1 MSSWISYLTG
11 RGAATKDSTRE
22 AIVNLR
28 EHLLMLDKKEEY
40 LGKKIDDE
48 LRKAKANATT
58 NPRARG
64 GASKQ
69 QDARYGGSELALIR
83 LHFCTTVA
91 KQALRQKK
99 VYEQELESISGRKMT
114 LTTQVNAI
122 ESANMN
128 KETLEA
134 MKKGADVL
142 KGIHGKLNVDK
153 VDATMD
159 EVRNQLELTNEISQA
174 ISDPAGM
181 GIDVDDQ
188 ELADELA
195 ELEQEELNKR
205 LAGAEAAPIHA
216 PGAAVPAGET
226 IWPLFLLRSLS
237 LTPLPGR

>member
-58 NPRARG
+58 NPR
-64 GASKQ
+64 
-69 QDARYGGSELALIR
+69 
-83 LHFCTTVA
+83 VA

-134 MKKGADVL
+134 MKKGAEVL

-195 ELEQEELNKR
+195 ELEQDELNKR
-205 LAGAEAAPIHA
+205 LAGAESAPVHS
-216 PGAAVPAGET
+216 PVSAAVPASKTPAQRIEEDEEEAE
-226 IWPLFLLRSLS
+226 LRELQAQ
-237 LTPLPGR
+237 LAM

>member
-1 MSSWISYLTG
+1 MSGWLSYLTG
-11 RGAATKDSTRE
+11 SGGAKSKDSTRE

-48 LRKAKANATT
+48 VRKARANATS
-58 NPRARG
+58 NPR
-64 GASKQ
+64 
-69 QDARYGGSELALIR
+69 
-83 LHFCTTVA
+83 VA

-99 VYEQELESISGRKMT
+99 LYEQELESISGRKMT

-205 LAGAEAAPIHA
+205 LAGAEAAPIHSPA
-216 PGAAVPAGET
+216 AAVPAAKTPAQRIEEDEEEAE
-226 IWPLFLLRSLS
+226 LRELQAQ
-237 LTPLPGR
+237 LAM

>member
-1 MSSWISYLTG
+1 MSGWLSYLTG
-11 RGAATKDSTRE
+11 RGQSSKDSTRE
-22 AIVNLR
+22 SIVKLR

-48 LRKAKANATT
+48 LRKAKANATS
-58 NPRARG
+58 NPR
-64 GASKQ
+64 
-69 QDARYGGSELALIR
+69 
-83 LHFCTTVA
+83 VA

-99 VYEQELESISGRKMT
+99 LYEQELESIAGRKMT

-134 MKKGADVL
+134 MKQGAEVL
-142 KGIHGKLNVDK
+142 KNMKLNVDK

-205 LAGAEAAPIHA
+205 LAGAEAAPLHSPA
-216 PGAAVPAGET
+216 AAVPAAKTPAQRIEEDEEEAE
-226 IWPLFLLRSLS
+226 LRELQAQ
-237 LTPLPGR
+237 LAM

>member
-48 LRKAKANATT
+48 LRKAKANATS
-58 NPRARG
+58 NPR
-64 GASKQ
+64 
-69 QDARYGGSELALIR
+69 
-83 LHFCTTVA
+83 VA

-134 MKKGADVL
+134 MKKGAEVL

-195 ELEQEELNKR
+195 ELEQDELNKR
-205 LAGAEAAPIHA
+205 LAGAESAPVHSPA
-216 PGAAVPAGET
+216 AAVPAARTPAQRIEEDEEEAE
-226 IWPLFLLRSLS
+226 LRELQAQ
-237 LTPLPGR
+237 LAM

>member
-1 MSSWISYLTG
+1 MSSWLSYFTG
-11 RGAATKDSTRE
+11 SGSSRGSRDSTRE

-28 EHLLMLDKKEEY
+28 EHLMMLDKKEEF
-40 LGKKIDDE
+40 LGTKIEAE
-48 LRKAKANATT
+48 LRKAKANATS
-58 NPRARG
+58 NPR
-64 GASKQ
+64 
-69 QDARYGGSELALIR
+69 
-83 LHFCTTVA
+83 VA

-99 VYEQELESISGRKMT
+99 LYENELDSIAGRKMT

-159 EVRNQLELTNEISQA
+159 DVRNQLELTNEISEA
-174 ISDPAGM
+174 ISNPAGM

-188 ELADELA
+188 DVLDELA
-195 ELEQEELNKR
+195 ELEQEELNNR
-205 LAGAEAAPIHA
+205 LAGAEAAPLHSPAAAA
-216 PGAAVPAGET
+216 PIKTPAQAIEEDEEEAE
-226 IWPLFLLRSLS
+226 LRQLQAQ
-237 LTPLPGR
+237 LAM

>member
-1 MSSWISYLTG
+1 MSGWLSYLTG
-11 RGAATKDSTRE
+11 RGQSTKDSTRE
-22 AIVNLR
+22 SIVKLR

-48 LRKAKANATT
+48 LRKAKANATS
-58 NPRARG
+58 NPR
-64 GASKQ
+64 
-69 QDARYGGSELALIR
+69 
-83 LHFCTTVA
+83 VA

-99 VYEQELESISGRKMT
+99 LYEQELESIAGRKMT

-134 MKKGADVL
+134 MKQGAEVL
-142 KGIHGKLNVDK
+142 KNIHGKLNVDK

-205 LAGAEAAPIHA
+205 LAGAEAAPLHSPA
-216 PGAAVPAGET
+216 AAVPAAKTPAQRIEEDEEEAE
-226 IWPLFLLRSLS
+226 LRELQAQ
-237 LTPLPGR
+237 LAM

>member
-11 RGAATKDSTRE
+11 RGTATKDSTRE

-58 NPRARG
+58 NPR
-64 GASKQ
+64 
-69 QDARYGGSELALIR
+69 
-83 LHFCTTVA
+83 VA

-216 PGAAVPAGET
+216 PGAAVPAARTPAQRIEEDEEEAE
-226 IWPLFLLRSLS
+226 LRELQAQ
-237 LTPLPGR
+237 LAM

>member
-11 RGAATKDSTRE
+11 RGAASKDSTRE
-22 AIVNLR
+22 SIVKLR

-48 LRKAKANATT
+48 LRKARANATS
-58 NPRARG
+58 NQR
-64 GASKQ
+64 
-69 QDARYGGSELALIR
+69 
-83 LHFCTTVA
+83 VA

-99 VYEQELESISGRKMT
+99 LYEQELESIAGRKMT

-134 MKKGADVL
+134 MKQGAEVL

-181 GIDVDDQ
+181 GIDVDDM

-195 ELEQEELNKR
+195 ELEQEELNKK
-205 LAGAEAAPIHA
+205 LAGAEAAPIHS
-216 PGAAVPAGET
+216 PSAAVPAAQTPAQRIEEDEEEEE
-226 IWPLFLLRSLS
+226 LRQLQAQ
-237 LTPLPGR
+237 LAM

>member
-1 MSSWISYLTG
+1 MSGWLSYLTG
-11 RGAATKDSTRE
+11 SGGAKSKDSTRE

-40 LGKKIDDE
+40 LGRKIDDE
-48 LRKAKANATT
+48 VRKARANATS
-58 NPRARG
+58 NPR
-64 GASKQ
+64 
-69 QDARYGGSELALIR
+69 
-83 LHFCTTVA
+83 VA

-99 VYEQELESISGRKMT
+99 LYEQELESISGRKMT

-205 LAGAEAAPIHA
+205 LAGAEAAPIHSPA
-216 PGAAVPAGET
+216 AAVPAAKTPAQRIEEDEEEAE
-226 IWPLFLLRSLS
+226 LRELQAQ
-237 LTPLPGR
+237 LAM

>member
-1 MSSWISYLTG
+1 MSGWMSYLTG

-28 EHLLMLDKKEEY
+28 EHLLMLDKKEEH
-40 LGKKIDDE
+40 LSKKIEDE

-58 NPRARG
+58 NPR
-64 GASKQ
+64 
-69 QDARYGGSELALIR
+69 
-83 LHFCTTVA
+83 VA

-99 VYEQELESISGRKMT
+99 LYENELDSISGRKMT

-128 KETLEA
+128 KETLDA

-159 EVRNQLELTNEISQA
+159 DVRNQLELTNEISEA
-174 ISDPAGM
+174 ISNPAGM
-181 GIDVDDQ
+181 GIDIDDQ
-188 ELADELA
+188 DLADELA

-205 LAGAEAAPIHA
+205 LAGAEAAPLHS
-216 PGAAVPAGET
+216 PGATTAGMFIPFAVFDLPAEAVY
-226 IWPLFLLRSLS
+226 
-237 LTPLPGR
+237 

>member
-1 MSSWISYLTG
+1 MSGWMSWITG
-11 RGAATKDSTRE
+11 NGGAKSKDSTRE

-48 LRKAKANATT
+48 VRKARANATS
-58 NPRARG
+58 NPRA
-64 GASKQ
+64 
-69 QDARYGGSELALIR
+69 
-83 LHFCTTVA
+83 A

-99 VYEQELESISGRKMT
+99 LYEQELESISGRKMT

-128 KETLEA
+128 KETLDA

-153 VDATMD
+153 VDSTMD

-181 GIDVDDQ
+181 GIDVDDS

-205 LAGAEAAPIHA
+205 LAGAEAAPMHSPPAAA
-216 PGAAVPAGET
+216 PAAKSPAQRIEEDEEEAE
-226 IWPLFLLRSLS
+226 LRELQAQ
-237 LTPLPGR
+237 LAM

>member
-1 MSSWISYLTG
+1 MSSWVSWLTG
-11 RGAATKDSTRE
+11 RGGSSKDSTRE
-22 AIVNLR
+22 AIVKLR

-48 LRKAKANATT
+48 LRKAKANATS
-58 NPRARG
+58 NPR
-64 GASKQ
+64 
-69 QDARYGGSELALIR
+69 
-83 LHFCTTVA
+83 VA
-91 KQALRQKK
+91 KQALQQKK
-99 VYEQELESISGRKMT
+99 LYEKELEGIAGRRMT
-114 LTTQVNAI
+114 ITTQVNAI

-134 MKKGADVL
+134 MKQGADVL

-181 GIDVDDQ
+181 GVDMDDQ
-188 ELADELA
+188 DVLDELA

-205 LAGAEAAPIHA
+205 LAGAEAAPMHS
-216 PGAAVPAGET
+216 PGAAVPAAKTPAQRIEEDEEDAE
-226 IWPLFLLRSLS
+226 LRELQAQMAM
-237 LTPLPGR
+237 

>member
-1 MSSWISYLTG
+1 MSGWLSYLTG
-11 RGAATKDSTRE
+11 RGQSTKDSTRE
-22 AIVNLR
+22 SIVKLR

-48 LRKAKANATT
+48 LRKAKANATS
-58 NPRARG
+58 NPR
-64 GASKQ
+64 
-69 QDARYGGSELALIR
+69 
-83 LHFCTTVA
+83 VA

-99 VYEQELESISGRKMT
+99 LYEQELESIAGRKMT

-134 MKKGADVL
+134 MKQGAEVL
-142 KGIHGKLNVDK
+142 KNTNGKLNVDK

-205 LAGAEAAPIHA
+205 LAGAEAAPLHSPA
-216 PGAAVPAGET
+216 AAVPAAKTPAQRIEEDEEEAE
-226 IWPLFLLRSLS
+226 LRELQAQ
-237 LTPLPGR
+237 LAM

>member
-48 LRKAKANATT
+48 LRKAKANATS
-58 NPRARG
+58 NPR
-64 GASKQ
+64 
-69 QDARYGGSELALIR
+69 
-83 LHFCTTVA
+83 VA

-134 MKKGADVL
+134 MKKGAEVL

-195 ELEQEELNKR
+195 ELEQDELNKR
-205 LAGAEAAPIHA
+205 LAGAEAAPMHSPVAAA
-216 PGAAVPAGET
+216 PAAKSPAQRIEEDEEEAE
-226 IWPLFLLRSLS
+226 LRELQAQ
-237 LTPLPGR
+237 LAM

>member
-1 MSSWISYLTG
+1 MSGWVSWLTG
-11 RGAATKDSTRE
+11 RGAATRDSTRE

-48 LRKAKANATT
+48 VRKAKAHATT
-58 NPRARG
+58 NPRG
-64 GASKQ
+64 GL
-69 QDARYGGSELALIR
+69 DFCR
-83 LHFCTTVA
+83 LHSSPPYNPSGSVA

-99 VYEQELESISGRKMT
+99 VYEQELESIAGRKMT

-134 MKKGADVL
+134 MKKGAEVL

-195 ELEQEELNKR
+195 GLQDEIQEEDLTKR
-205 LAGAEAAPIHA
+205 LAGADSVPMHSPGPVAASQTPAQRIEEDEEEA
-216 PGAAVPAGET
+216 E
-226 IWPLFLLRSLS
+226 LRELQKQ
-237 LTPLPGR
+237 LAM

>member
-48 LRKAKANATT
+48 LRKAKANATS
-58 NPRARG
+58 NPR
-64 GASKQ
+64 
-69 QDARYGGSELALIR
+69 
-83 LHFCTTVA
+83 VA

-134 MKKGADVL
+134 MKKGAEVL

-195 ELEQEELNKR
+195 ELEQDELNKR
-205 LAGAEAAPIHA
+205 LAGAENVPMHSPA
-216 PGAAVPAGET
+216 AAVPASKTPAQRIEEDEEEAE
-226 IWPLFLLRSLS
+226 LRELQAQ
-237 LTPLPGR
+237 LAM